1 MPNNKP
7 ALDVWD
13 SCCIIG
19 ILNAEADKLPA
30 LLAQTNF
37 FETGSAILGIPSSA
51 VAEIYTLSDGTSAAS
66 KIEEFLN
73 NPYVQFLQST
83 REVVTA
89 SSKLQFRFNSN
100 QIPDLKA
107 KAIAAGV
114 PKDQA
119 SKLRSR
125 DSEILAAALVYKA
138 DRLTTYDPFLIFLGS
153 EYIQPETG
161 LVISPPSS
169 PMLLFPTGPRNIQ
182 ID

>member
-1 MPNNKP
+1 MPNSKP

-30 LLAQTNF
+30 LLAQTQF
-37 FETGSAILGIPSSA
+37 FETGKALLGIPSSA
-51 VAEIYTLSDGTSAAS
+51 VAEIYTLSDGTSAAA

-73 NPYVQFLQST
+73 NSYVQFLQST
-83 REVVTA
+83 REVVTLT
-89 SSKLQFRFNSN
+89 SKLQFRFNSN
-100 QIPDLKA
+100 QIADLRD

-114 PKDQA
+114 PNKQA
-119 SKLRSR
+119 SKLKSR

-138 DRLTTYDPFLIFLGS
+138 DRLTTYDPFLIFLGR

-161 LVISPPSS
+161 LVISEPSS
-169 PMLLFPTGPRNIQ
+169 PMLPFPPQNNPGP
-182 ID
+182 